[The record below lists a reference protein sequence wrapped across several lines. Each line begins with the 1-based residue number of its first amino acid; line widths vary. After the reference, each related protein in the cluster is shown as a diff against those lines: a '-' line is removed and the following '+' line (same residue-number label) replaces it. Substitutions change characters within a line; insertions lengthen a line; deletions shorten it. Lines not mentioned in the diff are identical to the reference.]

1 MSTNAT
7 AVAEAT
13 QAELWRAGRR
23 DRLVRLCASISGDR
37 NAAEDLAQET
47 LLEAW
52 RNLHKLRD
60 PAGAEQWLAEIA
72 RNVCLRWGRRR
83 GRDLGML
90 AAVEA
95 EPVRDEGFDLAL
107 ELERS
112 ELAELLDRA
121 LALLPPA
128 TRDVL
133 VHRYVDGLPHAE
145 IGERLGVSTDA
156 VSMRLSRG
164 KVVLRRLLASE
175 LRDEAAAHEL
185 PGAAGGAWRET
196 RVWCAQCGR
205 RRLQLRREPPPGDV
219 SFRCPGCA
227 RDPAGV
233 ASELPL
239 GNPEFAR
246 LVGDVVRPTA
256 ILTRTADWTR
266 RYFAAGAGGGEVAC
280 TRCGG
285 DVGIHRYTR
294 DRDVAGSQ
302 RHGLVAECRRCGET
316 VSTSVNGLAL
326 ARPDVRRFRRDHP
339 RTSAV
344 VQELE
349 VDGVPAVLVRHRD
362 VLGSAAIDVIFAHDT
377 LRELSD
383 GSSG

>member
-1 MSTNAT
+1 MSRNAT

-23 DRLVRLCASISGDR
+23 DRLVRLCASISGDCS
-37 NAAEDLAQET
+37 AAEDLAQET

-60 PAGAEQWLAEIA
+60 PAGADRWLAEIA
-72 RNVCLRWGRRR
+72 RNICLRWGRRR
-83 GRDLGML
+83 GRDLGIL

-95 EPVRDEGFDLAL
+95 EPVVDEGFDLEL

-121 LALLPPA
+121 LALLPA
-128 TRDVL
+128 STRDVL
-133 VHRYVDGLPHAE
+133 IHRYVDGLPHAE
-145 IGERLGVSTDA
+145 IGARLGVSTDA

-164 KVVLRRLLASE
+164 KFVLRRLLGSE
-175 LRDEAAAHEL
+175 LRDEAAAHGL
-185 PGAAGGAWRET
+185 LGAPAGAWRET
-196 RVWCAQCGR
+196 RVWCTQCGR
-205 RRLQLRREPPPGDV
+205 RRLQLRREPPPGDL

-227 RDPAGV
+227 RDPTGV

-239 GNPEFAR
+239 RNPVFAR

-256 ILTRTADWTR
+256 ILARTADWTR
-266 RYFAAGAGGGEVAC
+266 RYFAAGAGGGEVPC

-285 DVGIHRYTR
+285 DVPVDRYTR
-294 DRDVAGSQ
+294 DTDAGGPN

-339 RTSAV
+339 RTSALV
-344 VQELE
+344 RQLDVE
-349 VDGVPAVLVRHRD
+349 GVPAVLVRHRD
-362 VLGSAAIDVIFAHDT
+362 VLGSATIDVLFARDT
-377 LRELSD
+377 LRELA
-383 GSSG
+383 GGRSG

>member
-1 MSTNAT
+1 M
-7 AVAEAT
+7 V
-13 QAELWRAGRR
+13 
-23 DRLVRLCASISGDR
+23 
-37 NAAEDLAQET
+37 
-47 LLEAW
+47 
-52 RNLHKLRD
+52 
-60 PAGAEQWLAEIA
+60 
-72 RNVCLRWGRRR
+72 
-83 GRDLGML
+83 

-95 EPVRDEGFDLAL
+95 EPVVDEGFDLAL

-128 TRDVL
+128 TREVL

-145 IGERLGVSTDA
+145 IGARLGVSTDA

-239 GNPEFAR
+239 RNPVFAR

-266 RYFAAGAGGGEVAC
+266 RYFATGAGGGEAAC

-294 DRDVAGSQ
+294 DPDAGGS

-349 VDGVPAVLVRHRD
+349 VDGVAAVLVRHRD
-362 VLGSAAIDVIFAHDT
+362 VLGSAEIDVLFAHET

-383 GSSG
+383 DSSD